1 MENLRNLKKVHN
13 SLRTEVASLKKK
25 KNKTTLQHQELKEK
39 QKVLEHVVYCIYI
52 LQRYVGNTKSKT
64 KTLKIKTG
72 KNSKK
77 GKKNN
82 KKSLKRK
89 SLKRKK

>member
-25 KNKTTLQHQELKEK
+25 KNKTTLQDQELKEK
-39 QKVLEHVVYCIYI
+39 QKVLEHVVYCIYV

-64 KTLKIKTG
+64 KTLKIK
-72 KNSKK
+72 SAKK
-77 GKKNN
+77 GKKVKRG

>member
-1 MENLRNLKKVHN
+1 M
-13 SLRTEVASLKKK
+13 
-25 KNKTTLQHQELKEK
+25 LQHQELKEK
-39 QKVLEHVVYCIYI
+39 QKVLEHVVYCIYV

-64 KTLKIKTG
+64 KTLKIK
-72 KNSKK
+72 SAKK
-77 GKKNN
+77 GKKVKRG

>member
-13 SLRTEVASLKKK
+13 TLRREVASLKKK
-25 KNKTTLQHQELKEK
+25 KNKTVLDNQELKEK
-39 QKVLEHVVYCIYI
+39 QKVLEHVVYCIYV

-64 KTLKIKTG
+64 KTLKIKTA
-72 KNSKK
+72 KK
-77 GKKNN
+77 GKKSKKNN

>member
-13 SLRTEVASLKKK
+13 SLRKEVASLKKK
-25 KNKTTLQHQELKEK
+25 KNKTVLDNQELNEK
-39 QKVLEHVVYCIYI
+39 QKVLEHVVYCIYV

-64 KTLKIKTG
+64 KMLRIKTA
-72 KNSKK
+72 KK
-77 GKKNN
+77 GRKVKRG

-89 SLKRKK
+89 SLKRRK

>member
-13 SLRTEVASLKKK
+13 SLRTEIASLKKK
-25 KNKTTLQHQELKEK
+25 KNKTALNNQELKEK
-39 QKVLEHVVYCIYI
+39 QKVLEHVVYCIYV

-64 KTLKIKTG
+64 KTAKKG
-72 KNSKK
+72 KK

>member
-13 SLRTEVASLKKK
+13 TLRREVASLKKK
-25 KNKTTLQHQELKEK
+25 KNKTLLDNQELKEK
-39 QKVLEHVVYCIYI
+39 QKVLEHVVYSIYV

-64 KTLKIKTG
+64 KTLKIKTAKKG
-72 KNSKK
+72 KK

-82 KKSLKRK
+82 KKSLKKK